1 MLTLGMRRLLFCV
14 VGMPGSGKGTVSD
27 YMAKKYHG
35 TIIHSGDVIR
45 AEVRRRKL
53 PYTSES
59 DLKVAQWFH
68 EKGRQKLLARRVW
81 DVLKHSKKAVLVE
94 EGFRSLEATRE
105 LERLAGQRCIII
117 ATACPFRVRAV
128 RLAKR
133 KRFAAGESISYLRQ
147 RDRDELRRGVGK
159 VIKAANY
166 HIDTSG
172 TRKQTEKRINVLMK
186 RLLARRE

>member
-1 MLTLGMRRLLFCV
+1 MRRLLFCV
-14 VGMPGSGKGTVSD
+14 IGLPGSGKSTVADYIAKRYRGTV
-27 YMAKKYHG
+27 
-35 TIIHSGDVIR
+35 IHSGDVIR
-45 AEVRRRKL
+45 VEVRRRKL

-68 EKGRQKLLARRVW
+68 EGGRQKLLARRVW
-81 DVLKHSKKAVLVE
+81 EVLKHSKKSILVE
-94 EGFRSLEATRE
+94 EGFRSLEATRK
-105 LERLAGQRCIII
+105 LQRLAGQRCIII
-117 ATACPFRVRAV
+117 VTVCPFKVRAA

-133 KRFAAGESISYLRQ
+133 KRFATGESLSYLRK

-186 RLLARRE
+186 RLFARRE

>member
-1 MLTLGMRRLLFCV
+1 MRRLLFCV
-14 VGMPGSGKGTVSD
+14 IGLPGSGKSTVAD
-27 YMAKKYHG
+27 YIAQRYHG
-35 TIIHSGDVIR
+35 TVIHSGDVIR

-68 EKGRQKLLARRVW
+68 EKGRQRLLAKRVW
-81 DVLKHSKKAVLVE
+81 DVLKRSKKSILVE

-105 LERLAGQRCIII
+105 LQRLAGQRCIII
-117 ATACPFRVRAV
+117 ATVCPFKVRAA

-133 KRFAAGESISYLRQ
+133 KRFAAGESLNYLRQ
-147 RDRDELRRGVGK
+147 RDRDELRRGVGA
-159 VIKAANY
+159 VMKAADYRISN
-166 HIDTSG
+166 SG
-172 TRKQTEKRINVLMK
+172 TQKQTEMHVDKLMK

>member
-1 MLTLGMRRLLFCV
+1 MCLLFCV

-35 TIIHSGDVIR
+35 IVIHSGDVIR

-68 EKGRQKLLARRVW
+68 EKGRQKLLAKRVW
-81 DVLKHSKKAVLVE
+81 DVLKHSRKSILVE

-105 LERLAGQRCIII
+105 LERLARHRCIII
-117 ATACPFRVRAV
+117 ATVCPFKVRAA

-133 KRFAAGESISYLRQ
+133 KRFAAGESLSYLRQ
-147 RDRDELRRGVGK
+147 RDRDELRRGVGA
-159 VIKAANY
+159 VMKAADYRISN
-166 HIDTSG
+166 SG
-172 TRKQTEKRINVLMK
+172 TQKQTEKHIDVLMK
-186 RLLARRE
+186 RLLAWRE